1 LFFKAIEHVQAGKEP
16 PHVIREP
23 EANRLSHIV
32 VLSEI
37 IESPEWQDHLDRR
50 IKDQVSAA

>member
-1 LFFKAIEHVQAGKEP
+1 LFFKAIQDVQTGKDA
-16 PHVIREP
+16 PHVIRKP
-23 EANRLSHIV
+23 AANRLSHIV

-37 IESPEWQDHLDRR
+37 IESPEWHDHLDKR